1 VQTRATGGSKEAF
14 KAVFLRNR
22 VMLLKIAI
30 HLLAFLPLF
39 VLYFLAFTEQLGA
52 DPVEEVIHFTG
63 MGAFNLLLIS
73 LLVTPVAKKYRQG
86 YLLQI
91 RRLLGLY
98 SFTYA
103 MFHLLNF
110 LAFEVQF
117 DLALFF
123 DEIIDRPY
131 ITVGMAALMIL
142 FSLALTSITVL
153 RRKMGTKWQKLHN
166 GVYLAV
172 LLIALH
178 FFWSVK
184 SDIVEPMIYFT
195 MAVLLLILRK
205 DKIKR
210 WFKSS
215 VIVFFVKKKRRH

>member
-1 VQTRATGGSKEAF
+1 
-14 KAVFLRNR
+14 
-22 VMLLKIAI
+22 MLLKIAI

-91 RRLLGLY
+91 RRLVGLY

-117 DLALFF
+117 DLTLFF

-142 FSLALTSITVL
+142 FSLAITSITAL

-215 VIVFFVKKKRRH
+215 

>member
-1 VQTRATGGSKEAF
+1 M
-14 KAVFLRNR
+14 L
-22 VMLLKIAI
+22 LLKIAI

-39 VLYFLAFTEQLGA
+39 GLYFLAFTEQLGA

-63 MGAFNLLLIS
+63 IGAFNLLLLSLMIS
-73 LLVTPVAKKYRQG
+73 PMAKKFRQG
-86 YLLQI
+86 YLVQT
-91 RRLLGLY
+91 RRLIGLY

-103 MFHLLNF
+103 CLHLLNF

-117 DLALFF
+117 DLKLFF
-123 DEIIDRPY
+123 NEILDRPY
-131 ITVGMAALMIL
+131 ITVGMAALIIL
-142 FSLALTSITVL
+142 LSLAITSITAL
-153 RRKMGTKWQKLHN
+153 RRRMGQKWQKLHN
-166 GVYLAV
+166 WVYIAA

-195 MAVLLLILRK
+195 IALFLLALRK

-210 WFKSS
+210 WFK
-215 VIVFFVKKKRRH
+215 

>member
-1 VQTRATGGSKEAF
+1 
-14 KAVFLRNR
+14 
-22 VMLLKIAI
+22 MLLKIAI

-117 DLALFF
+117 DLVLFF

-142 FSLALTSITVL
+142 FSLALTSITAL

-184 SDIVEPMIYFT
+184 SDIVEPTIYFT

-210 WFKSS
+210 WFK
-215 VIVFFVKKKRRH
+215 

>member
-1 VQTRATGGSKEAF
+1 MQTRATGVSKEAF
-14 KAVFLRNR
+14 KTVFLRNR

-117 DLALFF
+117 DLVLFF

-142 FSLALTSITVL
+142 FSLALTSITAL

-184 SDIVEPMIYFT
+184 SDIVEPTIYFT

-210 WFKSS
+210 WFK
-215 VIVFFVKKKRRH
+215 

>member
-1 VQTRATGGSKEAF
+1 VQTRATGVSKEAF
-14 KAVFLRNR
+14 KTVFLRNR
-22 VMLLKIAI
+22 VILLKIAI

-131 ITVGMAALMIL
+131 ITVGMAALIIL
-142 FSLALTSITVL
+142 FSLALTSITAL

-184 SDIVEPMIYFT
+184 SDIVEPTIYFT
-195 MAVLLLILRK
+195 MALLLLILRK

-215 VIVFFVKKKRRH
+215 

>member
-1 VQTRATGGSKEAF
+1 VQTRATGVGKGAF

-52 DPVEEVIHFTG
+52 DPVDEVIHFTG

-123 DEIIDRPY
+123 DEIFDRPY

-142 FSLALTSITVL
+142 FSLALTSITAL

-210 WFKSS
+210 WFKS
-215 VIVFFVKKKRRH
+215 

>member
-1 VQTRATGGSKEAF
+1 MQTRATGVSKEAF

-117 DLALFF
+117 DLVLFF

-142 FSLALTSITVL
+142 FSLAITSITAL

-184 SDIVEPMIYFT
+184 SDIVEPMIYFI

-215 VIVFFVKKKRRH
+215 

>member
-1 VQTRATGGSKEAF
+1 MQTSATSLSKGSF
-14 KAVFLRNR
+14 KALFLRYR
-22 VMLLKIAI
+22 VMLLKITI

-39 VLYFLAFTEQLGA
+39 TLYFLAFTEQLGA

-63 MGAFNLLLIS
+63 IGAFNLLLIS
-73 LLVTPVAKKYRQG
+73 LLITPVAKKYRQG
-86 YLLQI
+86 YLVQT

-103 MFHLLNF
+103 VFHLLNF

-117 DLALFF
+117 DLNLFF

-131 ITVGMAALMIL
+131 ITVGMVALIIL
-142 FSLALTSITVL
+142 FSLALTSITAL
-153 RRKMGTKWQKLHN
+153 RRKMGKNWQKLHN

-195 MAVLLLILRK
+195 MAIFLLILRK

-210 WFKSS
+210 WFK
-215 VIVFFVKKKRRH
+215 

>member
-1 VQTRATGGSKEAF
+1 
-14 KAVFLRNR
+14 
-22 VMLLKIAI
+22 MLLKIAI

-142 FSLALTSITVL
+142 FSLAITSITAL

-215 VIVFFVKKKRRH
+215 

>member
-1 VQTRATGGSKEAF
+1 VQNKPNGVSKAAF

-39 VLYFLAFTEQLGA
+39 FLYFLAFTEQLGA

-73 LLVTPVAKKYRQG
+73 LLVTPVAKKYRQS

-103 MFHLLNF
+103 TFHLLNF

-205 DKIKR
+205 NKIKR
-210 WFKSS
+210 WFQSS
-215 VIVFFVKKKRRH
+215 